1 MQKIF
6 HFILELFSWLKIIA
20 STFIIGSIIGLII
33 YTNFD
38 NKSGFIVAISF
49 AIFGLIIG
57 IIWATIIWKKQG
69 THFFLSKI
77 FNTSEKKYSKK
88 QN

>member
-20 STFIIGSIIGLII
+20 SPFMIGSVICLII
-33 YTNFD
+33 YANFD
-38 NKSGFIVAISF
+38 TQLGLFGAFFF
-49 AIFGLIIG
+49 AILGLIIG
-57 IIWATIIWKKQG
+57 IIWATLVWKKQG

-77 FNTSEKKYSKK
+77 FNTSEKKYNKE
-88 QN
+88 